1 MQEQIGLLV
10 ELQKVDA
17 VIGEMKRKREETP
30 KRLAELETGLE
41 AMKADLEQYGVELEE
56 LKKDRRA
63 KEGFLQMEIDR
74 VHRSEDKLK
83 DIKTQK
89 EYQALLKEVE
99 QGKKLNASREED
111 VLKIIAVVEER
122 EKAASEKA
130 EALKTKEE
138 EYRKEKDTLGNEL
151 FRIDAEF
158 DDKKKKWEETA
169 KKVKP
174 NILKMYQ
181 RISERRNVTS
191 VVPVNKGACT
201 GCHMNLPPQL
211 YNQVQKG
218 NEMFQCP
225 ACHRILY
232 WEGNNS

>member
-1 MQEQIGLLV
+1 MQEQIRLLV

-30 KRLAELETGLE
+30 KRLAELEAGLD
-41 AMKADLEQYGVELEE
+41 AMKADLEQYVVELEE
-56 LKKDRRA
+56 LKKDRRT

-74 VHRSEDKLK
+74 VHKSEDKLK

-111 VLKIIAVVEER
+111 ILKLTADIEER
-122 EKAASEKA
+122 EKVASEKA
-130 EALKTKEE
+130 ELLKTREE
-138 EYRKEKDTLGNEL
+138 EYKKEKETLEGDL
-151 FRIDAEF
+151 VKVDAEF
-158 DDKKKKWEETA
+158 DGKKGEWEDIA

-181 RISERRNVTS
+181 RVSERRNATS
-191 VVPVNKGACT
+191 VVSVNKGACT

-218 NEMFQCP
+218 NEMLQCP